1 MSGLFSGRSGPG
13 PKNRQQEKSPDTF
26 FYDRVWTVPNI
37 LSAARFLLALVLF
50 AAIERQAW
58 GASFWLFLVAASTDW
73 VDGWWARRFNQVSRL
88 GRIFDPLVDK
98 VIVCGAFVLLAG
110 RGGASAILPWM
121 AVVVVVREL
130 VVTAVR
136 AEMERT
142 GHDFS
147 AGPAGKLKM
156 VLQCLAIALE
166 LAARA
171 WPESSLGGLGVAEVA
186 RGVAWAAVLTTIYSG
201 LEYLVAAR
209 VLVTGAGR

>member
-1 MSGLFSGRSGPG
+1 MLSMS
-13 PKNRQQEKSPDTF
+13 NSPAL
-26 FYDRVWTVPNI
+26 DRVWTVPNI
-37 LSAARFLLALVLF
+37 LSAARLLLALVLF
-50 AAIERQAW
+50 AAIEWQVWSAAL
-58 GASFWLFLVAASTDW
+58 GLFLVAASTDW

-171 WPESSLGGLGVAEVA
+171 WPEAAIGGVGVAEA
-186 RGVAWAAVLTTIYSG
+186 AGWVAWAAVATTIYSG

-209 VLVTGAGR
+209 GLVTGAGQ

>member
-1 MSGLFSGRSGPG
+1 MS
-13 PKNRQQEKSPDTF
+13 NSPSL
-26 FYDRVWTVPNI
+26 DRVWTVPNI

-58 GASFWLFLVAASTDW
+58 EAALGLFLVAASTDW

-136 AEMERT
+136 AEMERA

-147 AGPAGKLKM
+147 AGPAGKLTM

-171 WPESSLGGLGVAEVA
+171 WPEAAIGGVGVAEA
-186 RGVAWAAVLTTIYSG
+186 AGWVAWAAVATTIYSG

-209 VLVTGAGR
+209 GLVTGAGQ

>member
-1 MSGLFSGRSGPG
+1 M
-13 PKNRQQEKSPDTF
+13 KSSPPL
-26 FYDRVWTVPNI
+26 DRVWTVPNI
-37 LSAARFLLALVLF
+37 LSAARLLLALVLF
-50 AAIERQAW
+50 VAIERGAW
-58 GASFWLFLVAASTDW
+58 DASLWLFLVAASTDW
-73 VDGWWARRFNQVSRL
+73 IDGWWARRFNQVSRL

-110 RGGASAILPWM
+110 RGSASAILPWM

-136 AEMERT
+136 AEMERA

-166 LAARA
+166 LATRA
-171 WPESSLGGLGVAEVA
+171 WPETAIAGLGMAEVA
-186 RGVAWAAVLTTIYSG
+186 RWTAWAAVVTTIYSG
-201 LEYLVAAR
+201 LEYLAAAR
-209 VLVTGAGR
+209 GLLTGAGR

>member
-1 MSGLFSGRSGPG
+1 MSGLFSGQSGFNP
-13 PKNRQQEKSPDTF
+13 PKRTPEKSPDTF
-26 FYDRVWTVPNI
+26 LIWTVPNV

-50 AAIERQAW
+50 GAIERGAW
-58 GASFWLFLVAASTDW
+58 EASLWLFLVAASTDW
-73 VDGWWARRFNQVSRL
+73 IDGWWARRFNQVSRL

-98 VIVCGAFVLLAG
+98 VIVCGGFVLLAG

-136 AEMERT
+136 AEMERN
-142 GHDFS
+142 GNDFS

-171 WPESSLGGLGVAEVA
+171 WPEATLGGLAVAEAA
-186 RGVAWAAVLTTIYSG
+186 RWGAWAAVVTTIYSG

-209 VLVTGAGR
+209 GLVTGAGR